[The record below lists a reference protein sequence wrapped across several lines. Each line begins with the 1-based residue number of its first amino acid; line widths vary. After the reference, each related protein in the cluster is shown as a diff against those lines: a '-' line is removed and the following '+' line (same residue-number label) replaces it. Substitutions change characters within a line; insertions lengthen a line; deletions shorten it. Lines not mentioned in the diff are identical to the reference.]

1 MATPSAEHL
10 PSDPITR
17 PRDDE
22 SPQLQH
28 ASRLLLL
35 VTLIFV
41 LVVVIG
47 LVFDL
52 HQRQSTQKLAEANR
66 QLEEEL
72 SQTRGQITALNS
84 RLKALTA
91 PVDPQPTS
99 PPDESWNKVAP
110 QKGSAAALRA
120 PVRRASSAT
129 PAWEKQLRRQLAAQ
143 KQQLAATQQALA
155 KTRSD
160 FEDNLA
166 STRGNLNDLSG
177 TVARNHSELT
187 ALERRGRRDYY
198 EFDLAKSKRPQR
210 EGPISIRLRHTSTKH
225 QNYDV
230 DLIVDDVKL
239 TKKHV
244 NLYEPLMFQV
254 SGSPQPLELVVN
266 QIGKDR
272 VHGYVSA
279 PKTMVSRTADA
290 ATPAG
295 AVNSNSSAAAPSSPP
310 AESRAVSDANL
321 Q

>member
-1 MATPSAEHL
+1 MLNISP
-10 PSDPITR
+10 DPDTR
-17 PRDDE
+17 PRE
-22 SPQLQH
+22 GEPSQLHH

-52 HQRQSTQKLAEANR
+52 HQRQSTQRLAEANR
-66 QLEEEL
+66 QLESEL
-72 SQTRGQITALNS
+72 SQTRGQIAALNLQ
-84 RLKALTA
+84 LKALTA
-91 PVDPQPTS
+91 PIDPQPTS
-99 PPDESWNKVAP
+99 PADESWNKAAP
-110 QKGSAAALRA
+110 QKSSASALRA

-143 KQQLAATQQALA
+143 RQQLAATQEALA

-160 FEDNLA
+160 FEGNLA

-177 TVARNHSELT
+177 TVARNHSELA
-187 ALERRGRRDYY
+187 ALKRLGQRDYY

-254 SGSPQPLELVVN
+254 AGSRQPLELVVN
-266 QIGKDR
+266 RIGKDH

-279 PKTMVSRTADA
+279 PKMSVSRTADA
-290 ATPAG
+290 GHPAG
-295 AVNSNSSAAAPSSPP
+295 AVNSDPSAAASSSSP
-310 AESRAVSDANL
+310 AESRAVSDVDL